1 MSIRIAQ
8 ISNAEEIQSVI
19 LDSVRP
25 HRFEDFDGQGW
36 NTFLS
41 LNQLISIESRLQSR
55 DYLTFC
61 YLLDGRI
68 LGILGIFK
76 LEKIDQLFVL
86 PKARKTGVAAALWLH
101 AKDKCAD
108 KGNKKR
114 FWVKSSTLAVP
125 VYESF
130 GFSKI
135 GDRTTENGISY
146 YPMELAL

>member
-1 MSIRIAQ
+1 M
-8 ISNAEEIQSVI
+8 
-19 LDSVRP
+19 
-25 HRFEDFDGQGW
+25 
-36 NTFLS
+36 S
-41 LNQLISIESRLQSR
+41 LNQLISIESRLQSS